1 MVYLQWLFNTIGL
14 VAGFQKCSRIGLTA
28 SQIQLESSESTPTLG
43 PQQLFPSAQRPHTQL
58 WHIDCMHFM
67 SPASVF
73 VCLSLTLLSDYPV
86 VTYCDY
92 PVVTY

>member
-43 PQQLFPSAQRPHTQL
+43 PQQLFPSAQTAQCPHTQL
-58 WHIDCMHFM
+58 WHIDFM

-86 VTYCDY
+86 VTY
-92 PVVTY
+92 VQ